1 LPSRYIL
8 PIVLIAL
15 VAFVLTHPERLVK
28 TGEETKSYSEFRR
41 NYGQTPTSPYSE
53 VRLDQSKHR
62 IRAKRTDGGTET
74 CVAPVDPEL
83 ADKLCQLNPNVTLY
97 VEGTRTAEVWVQVLS
112 SLIIPVG
119 LFVFIVIMFRQMQAG
134 SGQALSFGRSRA
146 KRWTDSFDHV
156 TFEDVAGVEEA
167 KEELQE
173 VVEFLK
179 EPEKFRAMG
188 ARIPRGI
195 ILTGSPGCGKTLLAR
210 AIAGEANVPFYYISG
225 SDFVEMFVGVG
236 ASRVRD
242 LFEQAKANERCI
254 VFIDEIDAVGRHR
267 GTGLGGGH
275 DEREQTLNQLL
286 VEMDGFDKNSGV
298 IILAATNRP
307 DVLDPALLRPGRFDR
322 RIHVDNP
329 SLGGREGI
337 FEIYTRDR
345 PISPD
350 VDLRALAQRTPGFTG
365 ADIEILVNEAAI
377 LAARRNKK
385 EIDRSDFED
394 ATDRVQVGLERRSKI
409 LSEGERRALAYHE
422 AGHALMGLLLP
433 GADPVQK
440 VSITSRGHALGFT
453 LQVPEEDRHMYGR
466 QHLLD
471 KICSTL
477 GGRAAEE
484 LVLGDQF
491 SGAAS
496 DLEQV
501 ADIARAMVCQ
511 FGMSE
516 RLGPLSIGRRDRQIF
531 LGRDL
536 VEERQI
542 SEDTARIVDE
552 EIQSIIRHSHDRALS
567 LMEQHRALLDAM
579 VEALL
584 ERETLRTE
592 ELIDLV
598 REIEGPE
605 LADRVARPRTEVTP
619 SGLEGGGPSAGRAS
633 GGPPEG

>member
-1 LPSRYIL
+1 MPSRYIL

>member
-1 LPSRYIL
+1 ML
-8 PIVLIAL
+8 VAL

-28 TGEETKSYSEFRR
+28 TGEEAKSYSEFRR

-53 VRLDQSKHR
+53 VRLDQTKHR

-83 ADKLCQLNPNVTLY
+83 ADKLCQLNPNVTLF

-119 LFVFIVIMFRQMQAG
+119 LFIFIVIMFRQMQAG

-345 PISPD
+345 PLSPD

-385 EIDRSDFED
+385 EIDRGDFED

-516 RLGPLSIGRRDRQIF
+516 RLGPISIGRRDRQIF

-542 SEDTARIVDE
+542 SDDTARIVDE

-567 LMEQHRALLDAM
+567 VMEQHRTLLDAM

-592 ELIDLV
+592 ELVDLV

-605 LADRVARPRTEVTP
+605 LAERVSRPRTDVTP
-619 SGLEGGGPSAGRAS
+619 SGLEDDGPSSVRTS
-633 GGPPEG
+633 GGPLAD

>member
-1 LPSRYIL
+1 
-8 PIVLIAL
+8 
-15 VAFVLTHPERLVK
+15 
-28 TGEETKSYSEFRR
+28 
-41 NYGQTPTSPYSE
+41 
-53 VRLDQSKHR
+53 
-62 IRAKRTDGGTET
+62 
-74 CVAPVDPEL
+74 
-83 ADKLCQLNPNVTLY
+83 
-97 VEGTRTAEVWVQVLS
+97 
-112 SLIIPVG
+112 
-119 LFVFIVIMFRQMQAG
+119 
-134 SGQALSFGRSRA
+134 
-146 KRWTDSFDHV
+146 
-156 TFEDVAGVEEA
+156 
-167 KEELQE
+167 
-173 VVEFLK
+173 
-179 EPEKFRAMG
+179 
-188 ARIPRGI
+188 
-195 ILTGSPGCGKTLLAR
+195 
-210 AIAGEANVPFYYISG
+210 
-225 SDFVEMFVGVG
+225 
-236 ASRVRD
+236 
-242 LFEQAKANERCI
+242 
-254 VFIDEIDAVGRHR
+254 VGRHR

-345 PISPD
+345 PLSPD

-385 EIDRSDFED
+385 EIDRGDFED

-516 RLGPLSIGRRDRQIF
+516 RLGPISIGRRDRQIF

-542 SEDTARIVDE
+542 SDDTARIVDE

-567 LMEQHRALLDAM
+567 VMEQHRTLLDAM

-592 ELIDLV
+592 ELVDLV

-605 LADRVARPRTEVTP
+605 LAERVSRPRTDVTP
-619 SGLEGGGPSAGRAS
+619 SGLEDDGPSSVRTS
-633 GGPPEG
+633 GGPLAD

>member
-1 LPSRYIL
+1 
-8 PIVLIAL
+8 VLVAL

-28 TGEETKSYSEFRR
+28 TGEEAKSYSEFRR

-53 VRLDQSKHR
+53 VRLDQTKHR

-83 ADKLCQLNPNVTLY
+83 ADKLCQLNPNVTLF

-119 LFVFIVIMFRQMQAG
+119 LFIFIVIMFRQMQAG

-345 PISPD
+345 PLSPD

-385 EIDRSDFED
+385 EIDRGDFED

-516 RLGPLSIGRRDRQIF
+516 RLGPISIGRRDRQIF

-542 SEDTARIVDE
+542 SDDTARIVDE

-567 LMEQHRALLDAM
+567 VMEQHRTLLDAM

-592 ELIDLV
+592 ELVDLV

-605 LADRVARPRTEVTP
+605 LAERVSRPRTDVTP
-619 SGLEGGGPSAGRAS
+619 SGLEDDGPSSVRTS
-633 GGPPEG
+633 GGPLAD

>member
-1 LPSRYIL
+1 
-8 PIVLIAL
+8 
-15 VAFVLTHPERLVK
+15 
-28 TGEETKSYSEFRR
+28 
-41 NYGQTPTSPYSE
+41 
-53 VRLDQSKHR
+53 
-62 IRAKRTDGGTET
+62 
-74 CVAPVDPEL
+74 
-83 ADKLCQLNPNVTLY
+83 
-97 VEGTRTAEVWVQVLS
+97 
-112 SLIIPVG
+112 
-119 LFVFIVIMFRQMQAG
+119 
-134 SGQALSFGRSRA
+134 
-146 KRWTDSFDHV
+146 
-156 TFEDVAGVEEA
+156 
-167 KEELQE
+167 
-173 VVEFLK
+173 
-179 EPEKFRAMG
+179 
-188 ARIPRGI
+188 
-195 ILTGSPGCGKTLLAR
+195 
-210 AIAGEANVPFYYISG
+210 
-225 SDFVEMFVGVG
+225 
-236 ASRVRD
+236 
-242 LFEQAKANERCI
+242 
-254 VFIDEIDAVGRHR
+254 
-267 GTGLGGGH
+267 
-275 DEREQTLNQLL
+275 
-286 VEMDGFDKNSGV
+286 
-298 IILAATNRP
+298 
-307 DVLDPALLRPGRFDR
+307 
-322 RIHVDNP
+322 
-329 SLGGREGI
+329 
-337 FEIYTRDR
+337 
-345 PISPD
+345 
-350 VDLRALAQRTPGFTG
+350 
-365 ADIEILVNEAAI
+365 
-377 LAARRNKK
+377 
-385 EIDRSDFED
+385 
-394 ATDRVQVGLERRSKI
+394 
-409 LSEGERRALAYHE
+409 
-422 AGHALMGLLLP
+422 LLP

>member
-1 LPSRYIL
+1 
-8 PIVLIAL
+8 VLIAL

>member
-1 LPSRYIL
+1 
-8 PIVLIAL
+8 
-15 VAFVLTHPERLVK
+15 
-28 TGEETKSYSEFRR
+28 
-41 NYGQTPTSPYSE
+41 
-53 VRLDQSKHR
+53 HR

-433 GADPVQK
+433 G
-440 VSITSRGHALGFT
+440 
-453 LQVPEEDRHMYGR
+453 
-466 QHLLD
+466 
-471 KICSTL
+471 
-477 GGRAAEE
+477 
-484 LVLGDQF
+484 
-491 SGAAS
+491 
-496 DLEQV
+496 
-501 ADIARAMVCQ
+501 
-511 FGMSE
+511 
-516 RLGPLSIGRRDRQIF
+516 
-531 LGRDL
+531 
-536 VEERQI
+536 
-542 SEDTARIVDE
+542 
-552 EIQSIIRHSHDRALS
+552 
-567 LMEQHRALLDAM
+567 
-579 VEALL
+579 
-584 ERETLRTE
+584 
-592 ELIDLV
+592 
-598 REIEGPE
+598 
-605 LADRVARPRTEVTP
+605 
-619 SGLEGGGPSAGRAS
+619 
-633 GGPPEG
+633 